1 MMNKDFKDEKDKDI
15 DSAIQ
20 QIASDANLYGLDAER
35 VKHIWFSALL
45 QQVAD
50 NELENHQAH

>member
-1 MMNKDFKDEKDKDI
+1 MANEHLNEDKEI
-15 DSAIQ
+15 DVAIQ

-35 VKHIWFSALL
+35 VKQIWFSALL

-50 NELENHQAH
+50 NELKNQQAH

>member
-1 MMNKDFKDEKDKDI
+1 MTNEHLNDEKEI
-15 DSAIQ
+15 DNAIQ

-35 VKHIWFSALL
+35 VRQIWFSALL

>member
-1 MMNKDFKDEKDKDI
+1 MNNEHHTEEKEI
-15 DSAIQ
+15 DTAIQ

-35 VKHIWFSALL
+35 VKQIWFSALL

-50 NELENHQAH
+50 NELGNQQAH